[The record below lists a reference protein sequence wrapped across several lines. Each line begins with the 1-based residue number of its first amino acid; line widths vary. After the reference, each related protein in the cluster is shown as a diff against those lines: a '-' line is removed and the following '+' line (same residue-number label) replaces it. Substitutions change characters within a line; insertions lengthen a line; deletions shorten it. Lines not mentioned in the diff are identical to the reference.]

1 MYYGLNEMKYLLTTL
16 ILFSS
21 WSYANDLSNYKSIC
35 KEIGYKEKTEDFGE
49 CVLKLRKKKSNQQ
62 ATTNTSN
69 GVSPKNIEGNNI
81 AQLKEQHRQEAER
94 QFAQMAGMY
103 ELQQRQYE
111 QQLRAYEEQ
120 KRQYDEQQAKIQKEK
135 ERKKNM
141 KLIELG
147 LRMATGQSAT
157 DASMA
162 TAGMI
167 PLPRAPQQPT
177 LQFNEQYR
185 VTLPDGSLYQC
196 TYNPNFK
203 SAQCN

>member
-1 MYYGLNEMKYLLTTL
+1 MNFKDLKDFIQNQMRMSHIYQPVML
-16 ILFSS
+16 IEILKKGG
-21 WSYANDLSNYKSIC
+21 YAS
-35 KEIGYKEKTEDFGE
+35 
-49 CVLKLRKKKSNQQ
+49 
-62 ATTNTSN
+62 A
-69 GVSPKNIEGNNI
+69 
-81 AQLKEQHRQEAER
+81 
-94 QFAQMAGMY
+94 
-103 ELQQRQYE
+103 
-111 QQLRAYEEQ
+111 EQ